1 VQIRPVQGGTPCD
14 TSDLVTRSRRAL
26 LAVSSMAL
34 VLAAVFFARTARV
47 APHVRNLAIASLE
60 GRLDS
65 KAEIESL
72 HVSVFPRPQLSGTG
86 LSLRWKGRTDVPPL
100 VRIGEFS
107 ASAGIYGLL
116 GTPVRLRS
124 VELDSLTIHVPV
136 GGLRLK
142 NEDHGAPSAQP
153 DAPGIAPHARRTGR
167 DALAIDEVIAHAA
180 RLEIASTKAGKPP
193 RAFDIHDLH
202 IFGFG
207 QHDGADFQAILTN
220 PTPEGRV
227 QTVGR
232 FGPWRSDQ
240 PRRTPLHG
248 NYVFKRA
255 DLDTIKG
262 LGGTLSSH
270 GTYDGVLERIEIEG
284 ETETPDFSIDVAG
297 QPVPLTTR
305 FKAVVD
311 GTNGDT
317 WLEEVMATLQ
327 ESRIQA
333 RGAVVR
339 AEDVKG
345 RHVALDITIEK
356 ARIEDLLK
364 LAMKD
369 TRAPLKGAVRMT
381 TKFLLPAGP
390 EDVIR
395 KLRLDGTFA
404 LDQATFTNL
413 DVQRRIS
420 ELSQRGRGDET
431 PVEGQSVVSK
441 LRGRFA
447 LRNSSLRFS
456 DLTFA
461 VPGAMVQLAGRYELE
476 AETLDFTGHLLLD
489 ASLRDTT
496 SGFKAVLALI
506 AQPFFRRPG
515 GGSRLPIRIAGTRS
529 KPQFGLDLKKA
540 FLTGS

>member
-1 VQIRPVQGGTPCD
+1 VSRP
-14 TSDLVTRSRRAL
+14 RRAV
-26 LAVSSMAL
+26 LALTILAL
-34 VLAAVFFARTARV
+34 VVAASVLFGRLATVT
-47 APHVRNLAIASLE
+47 PHVRDLAVESLE
-60 GRLDS
+60 RRLDS
-65 KAEIESL
+65 TADIESL
-72 HVSVFPRPQLSGTG
+72 QVSALPEPRVSGTA
-86 LSLRWKGRTDVPPL
+86 LTLRWKGRTDVPPL
-100 VRIGEFS
+100 VRIGRFS
-107 ASAGIYGLL
+107 ASAGIYGLI
-116 GTPVRLRS
+116 GTPVRLRTI
-124 VELDSLTIHVPV
+124 VLDSLAIHVPP
-136 GGLRLK
+136 GGFRVK
-142 NEDHGAPSAQP
+142 KEPSGAPIAGG
-153 DAPGIAPHARRTGR
+153 APESRRDG
-167 DALAIDEVIAHAA
+167 LAIDEIIAHAA

-193 RAFDIHDLH
+193 RRFDIHDLH

-207 QHDGADFQAILTN
+207 QRNGADFQAVLTN

-232 FGPWRSDQ
+232 FGPWRSDE

-262 LGGTLSSH
+262 LGGTLSSR
-270 GTYDGVLERIEIEG
+270 GTYDGVLERIEVEG
-284 ETETPDFSIDVAG
+284 QTETPDFSIDVAR
-297 QPVPLTTR
+297 QAVPLTTR

-317 WLEEVMATLQ
+317 WLEEVNATLQ
-327 ESRIQA
+327 TSQIRA

-345 RHVALDITIEK
+345 RHVTLDITIDN
-356 ARIEDLLK
+356 ARIEHLLK

-369 TRAPLKGAVRMT
+369 ARPPLTGAVRVK
-381 TKFLLPAGP
+381 TKFFLPAGP
-390 EDVIR
+390 EDVVR

-404 LDQATFTNL
+404 LDQAKFMNL

-431 PVEGQSVVSK
+431 PEEGESVVSK

-447 LRNSSLRFS
+447 LRGAALSFS

-461 VPGAMVQLAGRYELE
+461 VPGAIVQLAGRYQLE

-515 GGSRLPIRIAGTRS
+515 GGSRLPIRIVGTRA
-529 KPQFGLDLKKA
+529 KPQFGLDMKKA

>member
-1 VQIRPVQGGTPCD
+1 MTRP
-14 TSDLVTRSRRAL
+14 RRAL
-26 LAVSSMAL
+26 LILVVLSLVVVASVVVGRVSG
-34 VLAAVFFARTARV
+34 V
-47 APHVRNLAIASLE
+47 APHVRTLAIAALE
-60 GRLDS
+60 SRLDS
-65 KAEIESL
+65 QADISSL
-72 HVSVFPRPQLSGTG
+72 EVSAFPEPHLSGTG
-86 LSLRWKGRTDVPPL
+86 LTLRWRGRTDVAPL
-100 VRIGEFS
+100 VRIGQFS
-107 ASAGIYGLL
+107 ASAGIRGLI
-116 GTPVRLRS
+116 GTPVRLRRI
-124 VELDSLTIHVPV
+124 ELDSLALHVPH
-136 GGLRLK
+136 GGLRMK
-142 NEDHGAPSAQP
+142 
-153 DAPGIAPHARRTGR
+153 DAPR
-167 DALAIDEVIAHAA
+167 DAPRVRHETPGTRHDTLLIDEIVAHAA
-180 RLEIASTKAGKPP
+180 RLEIPSTKPGKPP
-193 RAFDIHDLH
+193 RRFDIHDLH

-207 QHDGADFQAILTN
+207 QHDGADFQAVLTN

-232 FGPWRSDQ
+232 FGPWRSDD

-255 DLDTIKG
+255 DLNTIRG
-262 LGGTLSSH
+262 LGGTLSSR
-270 GTYDGVLERIEIEG
+270 GTYDGVLERIEVEG

-297 QPVPLTTR
+297 QPVPLSTR
-305 FKAVVD
+305 FKAIVD

-317 WLEEVMATLQ
+317 WLEDVNATLQ
-327 ESRIQA
+327 GSHIKA

-356 ARIEDLLK
+356 ARIEDVLK

-369 TRAPLKGAVRMT
+369 AKPPLTGAVRMK
-381 TKFLLPAGP
+381 TKFFLPAGP

-395 KLRLDGTFA
+395 KLRLDGTFS
-404 LDQATFTNL
+404 LDEARFMNL

-431 PVEGQSVVSK
+431 PEEGESVVSK

-447 LRNSSLRFS
+447 LRDSALRFS

-461 VPGAMVQLAGRYELE
+461 VPGAIVQLAGRYHLE

-496 SGFKAVLALI
+496 SGLKAVLAII

-515 GGSRLPIRIAGTRS
+515 GGSRLPIRVAGTRA
-529 KPQFGLDLKKA
+529 KPQFGLDMKKA

>member
-1 VQIRPVQGGTPCD
+1 
-14 TSDLVTRSRRAL
+14 VTRPRRAL
-26 LAVSSMAL
+26 LILPIL
-34 VLAAVFFARTARV
+34 VLVIAASMLFARMARV
-47 APHVRNLAIASLE
+47 TPHVRDLAIESLE
-60 GRLDS
+60 TRLDS
-65 KAEIESL
+65 KADIESL
-72 HVSVFPRPQLSGTG
+72 QVSAFPEPRVSGTG
-86 LSLRWKGRTDVPPL
+86 LALRWKGRTDVPPL
-100 VRIGEFS
+100 VRIGQFS
-107 ASAGIYGLL
+107 ASAGIYGLI
-116 GTPVRLRS
+116 GTPVRLRTI
-124 VELDSLTIHVPV
+124 ELDSLAIHVPP
-136 GGLRLK
+136 GGFRVK
-142 NEDHGAPSAQP
+142 DGGSRAPATS
-153 DAPGIAPHARRTGR
+153 DRAPGTRHDT
-167 DALAIDEVIAHAA
+167 LTIDEIIAHAA

-193 RAFDIHDLH
+193 RRFDIHDLH

-207 QHDGADFQAILTN
+207 QHDGADFQAVLTN

-232 FGPWRSDQ
+232 FGPWRSDD

-262 LGGTLSSH
+262 LGGTLSSR
-270 GTYDGVLERIEIEG
+270 GTYDGVLERIEVEG

-305 FKAVVD
+305 FKAIVD

-317 WLEEVMATLQ
+317 WLEDVNATLQ
-327 ESRIQA
+327 ASQIKA

-345 RHVALDITIEK
+345 RHVTLDITIEK

-369 TRAPLKGAVRMT
+369 TKAPLTGAVRMK
-381 TKFLLPAGP
+381 TKFFLPAGP

-404 LDQATFTNL
+404 LDQAKFMNL

-431 PVEGQSVVSK
+431 PEEGESVVSK
-441 LRGRFA
+441 LRGHFV
-447 LRNSSLRFS
+447 LRDSALRFS

-461 VPGAMVQLAGRYELE
+461 VPGAIVQLAGRYHLE

-515 GGSRLPIRIAGTRS
+515 GGSRLPIRVAGTRA
-529 KPQFGLDLKKA
+529 KPQFGLDMKKA

>member
-1 VQIRPVQGGTPCD
+1 
-14 TSDLVTRSRRAL
+14 VTRPRRAL
-26 LAVSSMAL
+26 LALAIL
-34 VLAAVFFARTARV
+34 VLIAAASALFIKVSRV
-47 APHVRNLAIASLE
+47 TPHVRGLAIASLE
-60 GRLDS
+60 DRLDS
-65 KAEIESL
+65 TADIESL
-72 HVSVFPRPQLSGTG
+72 QVSAWPEPRLSGTG
-86 LSLRWKGRTDVPPL
+86 LALRWKGRTDVPPL
-100 VRIGEFS
+100 VRIGQFS
-107 ASAGIYGLL
+107 ASAGVYGLI
-116 GTPVRLRS
+116 GTPVRLRTI
-124 VELDSLTIHVPV
+124 ELDSLAIHVPP
-136 GGLRLK
+136 GGLRVK
-142 NEDHGAPSAQP
+142 DGGHAAPRTE
-153 DAPGIAPHARRTGR
+153 IRAPHSRQ
-167 DALAIDEVIAHAA
+167 DALVIDEIVAHAA

-193 RAFDIHDLH
+193 RRFDIHDLH

-207 QHDGADFQAILTN
+207 QHDGADFQAVLTN

-232 FGPWRSDQ
+232 FGPWRSDD

-255 DLDTIKG
+255 DLNTIKG
-262 LGGTLSSH
+262 LGGTLASR
-270 GTYDGVLERIEIEG
+270 GTYDGVLERIEVKG

-305 FKAVVD
+305 FKAIVD

-317 WLEEVMATLQ
+317 WLEDVHATLQ
-327 ESRIQA
+327 TSQLQA

-345 RHVALDITIEK
+345 RHVTLDITIEK

-369 TRAPLKGAVRMT
+369 AKAPLTGAVRIK
-381 TKFLLPAGP
+381 TKFFLPAGP

-404 LDQATFTNL
+404 LDQAKFMNL
-413 DVQRRIS
+413 DIQRRIS

-431 PVEGQSVVSK
+431 PEEGESVVSK
-441 LRGRFA
+441 MRGHFA
-447 LRNSSLRFS
+447 LRDSALRFS

-461 VPGAMVQLAGRYELE
+461 VPGAIVQLAGRYHLE

-496 SGFKAVLALI
+496 SGFKAVLAMI

-515 GGSRLPIRIAGTRS
+515 GGSRLPIRVGGTRA
-529 KPQFGLDLKKA
+529 KPQFGLDIKKA